1 MVKNTTNLKV
11 NVLGFYTINGN
22 SVVDFKDDSRTGNFC
37 TFLDTIREKN
47 PHKKILI
54 VLDNYKPHLTEK
66 VREKASE
73 LGIIMVYLPPYS
85 PDLNPI
91 EQIWRALKRQ
101 ISLTFNLTRE
111 ELKKTIKETYLVLSA
126 KTSFA
131 DNWNETYT

>member
-22 SVVDFKDDSRTGNFC
+22 SVVDFKDDSRTDNFC
-37 TFLDTIREKN
+37 TFLDTIREEN
-47 PHKKILI
+47 PHKKILV

-91 EQIWRALKRQ
+91 EQIWRALKRRL
-101 ISLTFNLTRE
+101 SLTFNLTRE
-111 ELKKTIKETYLVLSA
+111 ELKKAIKEIYLVLSA

-131 DNWNETYT
+131 DKWHETYT